1 MSSSFWTSI
10 PFWGNISDRD
20 DQISRCM
27 DMSELCKG
35 IEIELDRIIAL
46 QINIQNGQMSTP
58 KNDKQD
64 GRPGLHE
71 LCENLALRLKRV
83 KMVLYE
89 DTAPASEHTPV
100 VESLKA
106 SIISNPSLIPK
117 LIRYLPADFM
127 PFESRKDIAA
137 IFNNLIIRGS
147 SDSNDPSKAFAD
159 FVFNYYDEI
168 MQSIID
174 NHGSDPDV
182 ALLSGSMLRASL
194 RHRHLYERL
203 LSTDGAQPTSAERYV
218 YPLLDH
224 FVNLQNFDVA
234 SDALASVRDI
244 FITDRN
250 VASEYL
256 ERDYDNVISKFNTN
270 LQSTNYITRRL
281 SLKFLGEILLDRANF
296 NVMMRYISSRE
307 NLKIIMLLLSD
318 PSPNI
323 QFEAFHVF
331 KIFVANPNKAAE
343 ITKILSQNKVKLVAY
358 LEKFHGEKESS
369 DDQFRDE
376 KILIVTTLNAL
387 E

>member
-10 PFWGNISDRD
+10 PFWGNKSDRD

-46 QINIQNGQMSTP
+46 KNGEISAA
-58 KNDKQD
+58 KNDHKQE
-64 GRPGLHE
+64 GRPELDE
-71 LCENLALRLKRV
+71 LCETLALRLKRV
-83 KMVLYE
+83 KILLYE
-89 DTAPASEHTPV
+89 ATTPGSEHSPV
-100 VESLKA
+100 IENLKT
-106 SIISNPSLIPK
+106 SIISNSTLIPK
-117 LIRYLPADFM
+117 LLRHIPSDFM

-147 SDSNDPSKAFAD
+147 SDNNDSCTAFAD
-159 FVFNYYDEI
+159 FVFSNYDEV
-168 MQSIID
+168 MQTIID
-174 NHGSDPDV
+174 NYGLDPDV
-182 ALLSGSMLRASL
+182 ALLSGSMLRSTL
-194 RHRHLYERL
+194 KHQHLYKRL
-203 LSTDGAQPTSAERYV
+203 LNTDGPQPTSAERYV

-244 FITDRN
+244 FITDPN

-256 ERDYDNVISKFNTN
+256 ERDYDNVISKFNIN
-270 LQSTNYITRRL
+270 LQSSNYITRRL
-281 SLKFLGEILLDRANF
+281 SLKLLGEILLDRSNF

-331 KIFVANPNKAAE
+331 KIFAANPNKTAE
-343 ITKILSQNKVKLVAY
+343 ITKVLSQNKIKLVSY
-358 LEKFHGEKESS
+358 LEKFHCEKESS

>member
-1 MSSSFWTSI
+1 
-10 PFWGNISDRD
+10 
-20 DQISRCM
+20 
-27 DMSELCKG
+27 MSELCKG

-46 QINIQNGQMSTP
+46 KNGEISAP
-58 KNDKQD
+58 KNDQIEE
-64 GRPGLHE
+64 GRPELDE
-71 LCENLALRLKRV
+71 LCETLALRLKRV
-83 KMVLYE
+83 KILLYE
-89 DTAPASEHTPV
+89 DTTPGTEHTPV
-100 VESLKA
+100 IENLKT

-117 LIRYLPADFM
+117 LLRHLSSDFM

-147 SDSNDPSKAFAD
+147 GDNNDPSTAFAD
-159 FVFNYYDEI
+159 FVFNNYDEV
-168 MQSIID
+168 MQAIID
-174 NHGSDPDV
+174 NYGLDPDV
-182 ALLSGSMLRASL
+182 ALLSGSMLRSSL
-194 RHRHLYERL
+194 KHQHLYKRL
-203 LSTDGAQPTSAERYV
+203 LSTDGPQPSAERYV

-224 FVNLQNFDVA
+224 LVNLQNFDVA
-234 SDALASVRDI
+234 SDALASVREI
-244 FITDRN
+244 FITDPN

-270 LQSTNYITRRL
+270 LQSSNYITRRL
-281 SLKFLGEILLDRANF
+281 SLKLLGEILLDRSNF

-331 KIFVANPNKAAE
+331 KIFAANPNKTAE
-343 ITKILSQNKVKLVAY
+343 ITKILSQNKIKLVSY
-358 LEKFHGEKESS
+358 LEKFHCEKEST